1 MSNPEDVT
9 RLKGRRLQVVVFLIL
24 GVFTFALYSRTYDY
38 ALALER
44 DATYSFFL
52 FDRQFL
58 LNFLSLPGGLLA
70 YAVRF
75 LAQFYEYTWLGA
87 LVISVLVVGF
97 GLLLHRLLRRLLDG
111 AALFC
116 ALLPCILVATAL
128 NDVVVGIVTGLGVS
142 MCAFL
147 IYLCV
152 PKGAVRRLYALLAIP
167 ALYLL
172 SGGFFW
178 LFALWVITA
187 EWLEGRR
194 PANLIWQFL
203 FTAAAIATPVVAWR
217 WLFLVTLRG
226 AFLGPT
232 VLATLGRPPLPAL
245 LVYGYLGSLPFWARA
260 FARVRPAP
268 AAGWN
273 RRFLAGAA
281 VLALL
286 AVALQWVCYDAN
298 LNEFTEY
305 RELYKQKRWDDILQ
319 KGQTASSEE
328 LMTQF
333 FINCALYHKGRLL
346 DELFRYRQAWGARGL
361 ILNSPDMY
369 YVGTPENDL
378 DRAMFNSDLFFE
390 MGNVNAALMYAYN
403 QMIVKGETYEN
414 VKRVAEC
421 AMVRG
426 NYAWAMKFLTMLK
439 RTLFHRAE
447 ALRYEA
453 LLADPKAREAYF
465 AEQRSRLPTVE
476 LPIEQANFIPALSLL
491 KSDPHNRMAFDYLTA
506 WCLLDRQSLP
516 MLAENV
522 GSLKAA
528 GYDYIPLALQE
539 SLLALETMSG
549 RSLAPQGFRFD
560 QGIVAR
566 FNAFTAK
573 LRQSQGD
580 SAAERALAQ
589 AFAGTFMVYAKFI
602 SPEPTVSYASAQ
614 MAVAKELRALGRTAE
629 AIAHY
634 EYALWINPGS
644 AEAHAALAE
653 MLKSQGRLEEAA
665 FHEREAKSLA
675 KTAAPQPAGVW
686 ESRTT
691 P

>member
-1 MSNPEDVT
+1 MGNSEEVT
-9 RLKGRRLQVVVFLIL
+9 RLKERRLQVVVFLIL
-24 GVFTFALYSRTYDY
+24 GVFTFSLYSWTYDY

-44 DATYSFFL
+44 DTTYSFFL

-58 LNFLSLPGGLLA
+58 LNFLSLPGGPLA

-87 LVISVLVVGF
+87 LVVSALVAGF
-97 GLLLHRLLRRLLDG
+97 GLLLHRVLRRLMDG

-116 ALLPCILVATAL
+116 ALLPCIVVATAMS
-128 NDVVVGIVTGLGVS
+128 DVVVSIVTGLVVS
-142 MCAFL
+142 TCAFL

-178 LFALWVITA
+178 LFALWVIAA

-194 PANLIWQFL
+194 PASLVWQFL
-203 FTAAAIATPVVAWR
+203 FTAAAVATPVVAWR
-217 WLFLVTLRG
+217 WLFMVTLRG
-226 AFLGPT
+226 ALLGPT
-232 VLATLGRPPLPAL
+232 ALATLGRPLLPAL
-245 LVYGYLGSLPFWARA
+245 LVYGYLVSLPFWARA

-268 AAGWN
+268 TAGWN

-346 DELFRYRQAWGARGL
+346 DELFRYRQDWGARGL
-361 ILNSPDMY
+361 ILNPPDMY

-378 DRAMFNSDLFFE
+378 DRAMFNSDLFLE
-390 MGNVNAALMYAYN
+390 MGSVNAALMYAYN

-426 NYAWAMKFLTMLK
+426 NYAWAMKFLTMLE
-439 RTLFHRAE
+439 RTLFRRAE

-522 GSLKAA
+522 GCLKAA

-539 SLLALETMSG
+539 GLLELETMSG
-549 RSLAPQGFRFD
+549 RSLAPKGFGFD
-560 QGIVAR
+560 QGTVAR
-566 FNAFTAK
+566 FNAFVAK

-580 SAAERALAQ
+580 SADERALAQ
-589 AFAGTFMVYAKFI
+589 AFAGTFMAYAKFI
-602 SPEPTVSYASAQ
+602 SPAPTISYAFAQ

-634 EYALWINPGS
+634 EYALWINPAS

-665 FHEREAKSLA
+665 FHEREANSLA
-675 KTAAPQPAGVW
+675 KTVAPQPAGIW
-686 ESRTT
+686 ETRN
-691 P
+691 PP